1 MLVFEVWPSI
11 APKKTCG
18 IPKPQMLTPA
28 MIYVPAFLLGNNG
41 TDRSAHFR
49 GSCCGR
55 WGVEAVSRG
64 PFTSPKPSRPARR
77 FPFDANVCRTRPV
90 ERCVS
95 ELSLDETKI
104 VTKWAI
110 LSR

>member
-1 MLVFEVWPSI
+1 M
-11 APKKTCG
+11 A
-18 IPKPQMLTPA
+18 
-28 MIYVPAFLLGNNG
+28 YVPAFLLVTNG
-41 TDRSAHFR
+41 TVRSAHSR
-49 GSCCGR
+49 GELPRPGV
-55 WGVEAVSRG
+55 VEAVSRG

-95 ELSLDETKI
+95 ELSLNETKI

-110 LSR
+110 LGR